1 MPDPDRAFVE
11 LMTGGGA
18 EPGPAA
24 DFEGVALERRSIAEQ
39 VASRI
44 LALVKSG
51 NLKSGDRLP
60 TEQQMAVALG
70 ISRPALR
77 EALKALTVLGVLES
91 RQGGR
96 YTVTDLSPSRLVA
109 PLQFLMFVK
118 SYDVGAHFEARAAV
132 DLDLVRLAA
141 ARATDA
147 ERRRRARLAEDGRAF
162 VSDPVGFRVL
172 DFEFHQTINEA
183 ARSPL
188 LATVAQGLYD
198 IALAVRRIAVFGAR
212 SRSAVIS
219 RRARPAARLSRNW
232 PPAYISATAAPAKGS
247 PRRRA
252 LAMATRATM
261 SSPTSARARLRAI
274 STARAAMTG
283 SVATVKIARARSLA
297 PEK

>member
-1 MPDPDRAFVE
+1 MPDPDRTFVD

-132 DLDLVRLAA
+132 DLELVRLAA

-147 ERRRRARLAEDGRAF
+147 ERRKIARLAEDGRAF

-172 DFEFHQTINEA
+172 DFEFHRTINEA

-198 IALAVRRIAVFGAR
+198 IALDVRRIAVETPGAIPVSVGDHLVIAR
-212 SRSAVIS
+212 AIAAGDAGAAV
-219 RRARPAARLSRNW
+219 AAYRDHLAHVRE
-232 PPAYISATAAPAKGS
+232 TTE
-247 PRRRA
+247 RA
-252 LAMATRATM
+252 LAEIGRRQAEMPAGQGVRG
-261 SSPTSARARLRAI
+261 PRR
-274 STARAAMTG
+274 
-283 SVATVKIARARSLA
+283 
-297 PEK
+297 